1 MLSAN
6 EVSIRG
12 YGGQGWATRA
22 SCGYYMQSRVS
33 RLVFFPVMYQVA
45 ILDSPLVRLGEGYKW
60 GGKVVF
66 SVRGKDVPRRRRT
79 AGRDFGG

>member
-1 MLSAN
+1 M
-6 EVSIRG
+6 
-12 YGGQGWATRA
+12 GGRA
-22 SCGYYMQSRVS
+22 GQREPFCSYYMQSRVS

-45 ILDSPLVRLGEGYKW
+45 ILDSPLVRLWEGYKW